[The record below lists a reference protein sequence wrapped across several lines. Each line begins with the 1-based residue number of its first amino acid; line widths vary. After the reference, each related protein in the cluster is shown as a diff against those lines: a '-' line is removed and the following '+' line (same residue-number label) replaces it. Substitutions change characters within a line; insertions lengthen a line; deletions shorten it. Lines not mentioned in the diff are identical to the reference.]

1 YGVRWLT
8 LHNMKIKNSI
18 IKEGYNFNSPLFS
31 KKGFTIIELFIVVI
45 VLVVLSGAVIY
56 LSPKII
62 AKQRLKNDAWQILND
77 IKEVQE
83 RARAQLERLKIEF
96 DLNSKT
102 SYRYEKR
109 RDAFNSSNN
118 ENIGIRNL
126 TNLIYLKSVRIGNT
140 TYGTG
145 IVTFMYDEWGV
156 PKKIDNT
163 DSGEVVITVETST
176 LRNSLGQ
183 NMSIDIIISPG
194 TGRLRMDGPK

>member
-1 YGVRWLT
+1 
-8 LHNMKIKNSI
+8 MKIKNSI
-18 IKEGYNFNSPLFS
+18 IKEGNNFNSPLFS

-109 RDAFNSSNN
+109 RDAFNGSNN

-145 IVTFMYDEWGV
+145 KATFMYDEWGV

-176 LRNSLGQ
+176 VRNSLGQ

-194 TGRLRMDGPK
+194 TGRLRMDGPKWYINNF

>member
-1 YGVRWLT
+1 V
-8 LHNMKIKNSI
+8 
-18 IKEGYNFNSPLFS
+18 IKEKTMNFKSLLLS
-31 KKGFTIIELFIVVI
+31 KKGFTLIELFIVIVI
-45 VLVVLSGAVIY
+45 LVIISGAVIY

-77 IKEVQE
+77 VKEVQE

-109 RDAFNSSNN
+109 RDAFNSGIS
-118 ENIGIRNL
+118 ENIGLRNL

-145 IVTFMYDEWGV
+145 KASFMYDEWGT
-156 PKKIDNT
+156 PKKIDNS
-163 DSGEVVITVETST
+163 DSGEIIITIETAT
-176 LRNSLGQ
+176 IKNSSGQ
-183 NMSIDIIISPG
+183 NMSVDIIISPG

>member
-1 YGVRWLT
+1 
-8 LHNMKIKNSI
+8 MKIKNSI
-18 IKEGYNFNSPLFS
+18 IGEGNNFNSLLLS
-31 KKGFTIIELFIVVI
+31 KNGFTIIELFIVVI

-109 RDAFNSSNN
+109 RDAFNGSND

-145 IVTFMYDEWGV
+145 KVTFMYDEWGV

-163 DSGEVVITVETST
+163 DSGEVVITIETST
-176 LRNSLGQ
+176 VRNSLGQ
-183 NMSIDIIISPG
+183 NMSIDLIISSG
-194 TGRLRMDGPK
+194 TGRLRMDGPKWSINNF